1 VALTQEKVVR
11 SAVDLLARAGLE
23 ALTLR
28 RLATELGVSAP
39 TLYWHVRNKRQLL
52 DLMAEALVE
61 GAGRSTAPAPG
72 QPWWE
77 WLAEQARL
85 MWRALTSHRDAALV
99 VAGNRPTDTALPG
112 IEQVMASLVTV
123 GFPPAEALRLILS
136 ISNYVI
142 GCAVERQ
149 AEAARDPDPER
160 DARLLRE
167 LRESGDLPN
176 LQAAMPGV
184 AGSDPGAGFEH
195 GLGLLI
201 AGIRARHAEL
211 LEATATVGAPA
222 LPTWLTA
229 AAVGTILAGRWF
241 ARPCFTGNNGR
252 ASPKRESGA
261 IPELPRSGKWERQP
275 SPRRI
280 ASSVQH

>member
-1 VALTQEKVVR
+1 MALTQQQVVR
-11 SAVDLLARAGLE
+11 RAVDLMAEVGLE

-61 GAGRSTAPAPG
+61 RAGRSTAPAPG
-72 QPWWE
+72 QPWWD
-77 WLAEQARL
+77 WLAEEARL

-123 GFPPAEALRLILS
+123 GFPPAEALRMILS

-149 AEAARDPDPER
+149 AEAARDQDPER
-160 DARLLRE
+160 DVRLLQQA
-167 LRESGDLPN
+167 GDLPY
-176 LQAAMPGV
+176 LRAALAGLHGPGPS
-184 AGSDPGAGFEH
+184 ADDAGFEY
-195 GLGLLI
+195 GLDLLI
-201 AGIRARHAEL
+201 GGARAHHAEL
-211 LEATATVGAPA
+211 IGASAGAGAAT
-222 LPTWLTA
+222 
-229 AAVGTILAGRWF
+229 
-241 ARPCFTGNNGR
+241 
-252 ASPKRESGA
+252 
-261 IPELPRSGKWERQP
+261 
-275 SPRRI
+275 
-280 ASSVQH
+280 

>member
-1 VALTQEKVVR
+1 VALTQEQVVR
-11 SAVDLLARAGLE
+11 GAVDLLARAGLE

-52 DLMAEALVE
+52 DLMAEALVAR
-61 GAGRSTAPAPG
+61 AGRSTSPAHG
-72 QPWWE
+72 QAWWD
-77 WLAEQARL
+77 WLAELARL
-85 MWRALTSHRDAALV
+85 QWRVLTSHRDAALV
-99 VAGNRPTDTALPG
+99 VAGNRPTEAALPDVEE
-112 IEQVMASLVTV
+112 IVASLVVV
-123 GFPPAEALRLILS
+123 GFPPAEALRTILS
-136 ISNYVI
+136 IGNYVI
-142 GCAVERQ
+142 GCAVELQ
-149 AEAARDPDPER
+149 AEAAREPDPER

-211 LEATATVGAPA
+211 LEARATVGAPA
-222 LPTWLTA
+222 EP
-229 AAVGTILAGRWF
+229 G
-241 ARPCFTGNNGR
+241 
-252 ASPKRESGA
+252 
-261 IPELPRSGKWERQP
+261 
-275 SPRRI
+275 
-280 ASSVQH
+280 